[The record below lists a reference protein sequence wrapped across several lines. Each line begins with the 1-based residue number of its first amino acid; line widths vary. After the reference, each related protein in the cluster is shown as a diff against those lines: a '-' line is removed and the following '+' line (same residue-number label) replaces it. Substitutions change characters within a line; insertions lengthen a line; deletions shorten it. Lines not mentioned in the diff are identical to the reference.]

1 MELQSFLD
9 RSAVQLDLCAD
20 SKDDVLRELITLLSV
35 DEKTGSILF
44 KMLKRRENFGSTGI
58 GRGIAIPHCRS
69 LAVTRL
75 RLAYGR
81 RRRGIEYRALD
92 GKPVSNF
99 FLIVAPPNETT
110 NDYLPVLGKLALFA
124 RRPDVPDRLAALE
137 RTEELFHLLEEKS
150 V

>member
-1 MELQSFLD
+1 MELRSFFD
-9 RSAVQLDLCAD
+9 KSAVRLDLNGS
-20 SKDDVLRELITLLSV
+20 SKDDVLRELIRLLDV
-35 DEKTGSILF
+35 DDKCGGILF

-69 LAVTRL
+69 LAVNRL
-75 RLAYGR
+75 KIAYGR
-81 RRRGIEYRALD
+81 RTDGVEYRAVD

-110 NDYLPVLGKLALFA
+110 NDYLPVLGKLAMFA
-124 RRPDVPDRLAALE
+124 RQPDVPDRLAAL
-137 RTEELFHLLEEKS
+137 RQPDELLDLLDEKA